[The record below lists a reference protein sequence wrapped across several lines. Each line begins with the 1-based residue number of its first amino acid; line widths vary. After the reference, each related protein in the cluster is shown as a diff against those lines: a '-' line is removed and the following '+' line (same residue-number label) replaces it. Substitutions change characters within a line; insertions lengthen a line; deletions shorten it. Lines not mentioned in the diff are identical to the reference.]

1 MGWPFTVYIADKYD
15 DDLAK
20 LRRCLM
26 ASKRFAWVR
35 FITRGQ
41 DDTGPAIE
49 FPEISWEVFYAA
61 VPLDYGKEL
70 GKRLPYILLQQWGV

>member
-20 LRRCLM
+20 VRRCLM

-49 FPEISWEVFYAA
+49 FPEISWEVAI
-61 VPLDYGKEL
+61 VGKLL
-70 GKRLPYILLQQWGV
+70 GHFPTH